1 MGEREQLTTSQ
12 RSTEPLLAPQ
22 QPLQANR
29 SRVLQA
35 KPSRINDKTK
45 KPKPDTSNRVAF
57 SVPLTAELRTEI
69 AAKYRQYLKTG
80 TVSLGSLRPK
90 LLRQYLHVMT
100 PTTLEKAEVAAS
112 LYNVFI
118 DDDDAGILASLYNW
132 AYLPKPGPTAPKN
145 VEPVSREVIG
155 IEKPLLDTIRAQFG
169 VKLSPPTTTSSPS
182 LTDNSKEVGDA
193 LGWIWDL
200 LKGDFND
207 NPTTG
212 QTLLNA
218 ALGLIPG
225 VDQAFDVRD
234 LVANLLKLTWQ
245 GRYDEFEPW
254 VGFALSAVGAIPELG
269 SVIKGVGTLV
279 KKGVSKVPFGS
290 LLDALKMA
298 GNLDGALDL
307 GHRCLESVIS
317 HSKQGIDSAKWV
329 LEKLIEA
336 LGMAKSAA
344 SVVST
349 AMKQR
354 LEKFI
359 GRCGEV
365 LARVDTKLREAYD
378 YLATQFR
385 ALVEKLEEKLGR
397 KTEKA
402 TVEVGEETLKLRAAF
417 LKEFPSGVAP
427 AWRGV
432 RLPKGKQLM
441 GTMGGEGTMV
451 ILPKGGGMDGAL
463 HYALNPT
470 KNKFTTSDTD
480 TIWVIELQLGPDHI
494 IAYPEMLDFHHIMVA
509 PSIDLAKLVGYKATP
524 YTVEAAT
531 KLAR

>member
-1 MGEREQLTTSQ
+1 MSEREELTRAQTTAT
-12 RSTEPLLAPQ
+12 RGLKEAIPQ
-22 QPLQANR
+22 SSGR
-29 SRVLQA
+29 SRSLQ
-35 KPSRINDKTK
+35 TK
-45 KPKPDTSNRVAF
+45 AVTPKPKTQDSTPTLAF
-57 SVPLTAELRTEI
+57 MVPLTPELRAEI
-69 AAKYRQYLKTG
+69 RAKYREYLKTG
-80 TVSLGSLRPK
+80 STSLGSLRPR
-90 LLRQYLHVMT
+90 LLRQYLHVVT
-100 PTTLEKAEVAAS
+100 PTTLEKAEQAAG
-112 LYNVFI
+112 LYNVRI
-118 DDDDAGILASLYNW
+118 EDSDAKILAGLYDW
-132 AYLPKPGPTAPKN
+132 AYLPKRGPTAPTD
-145 VEPVSREVIG
+145 VEPVTREKIL
-155 IEKPLLDTIRAQFG
+155 IEKPLLDAIRAQFG
-169 VKLSPPTTTSSPS
+169 VTLTPRTPTTSSLP
-182 LTDNSKEVGDA
+182 DNSKEVGDA

-212 QTLLNA
+212 QTILNA

-279 KKGVSKVPFGS
+279 KKGISKVPFGS

-365 LARVDTKLREAYD
+365 LGRVDTKLREAYD

-385 ALVEKLEEKLGR
+385 AIVEKIEEKLGKST

-402 TVEVGEETLKLRAAF
+402 AVEVGEETLKLRAAF